1 MPSLSLTHISSLHTA
16 HRACT
21 RAHAASTGP
30 IGRLQPDW
38 FESAHCIARHRAKPM
53 ARPRPLVLYVV
64 VRCVLYVIACCCV
77 LYIVCCRLWSL
88 AIPTARREAAMH
100 GRFRPQLC
108 LHVVRRMLLPW
119 CAAYAPAVDRLALAR
134 CARFSKGF
142 DVVRRVCADAGGP
155 DRAHSMQPS
164 SAVVSRGVPIGPQR
178 PGRSGQFRR
187 SFTQKPL
194 SVRCETSPSQWPAAQ
209 VLVQQQVVD
218 RLQRHH
224 HPPWHGWM
232 RVVHRALDT
241 QV

>member
-1 MPSLSLTHISSLHTA
+1 MVGRYILTFYTPAICAHPAFKPAPPPAPPTTHTHPTRTHARTHAHVPSLSLTHISSLHTA

-53 ARPRPLVLYVV
+53 ARPRPRVLYVV

-134 CARFSKGF
+134 CAR
-142 DVVRRVCADAGGP
+142 V
-155 DRAHSMQPS
+155 
-164 SAVVSRGVPIGPQR
+164 
-178 PGRSGQFRR
+178 
-187 SFTQKPL
+187 
-194 SVRCETSPSQWPAAQ
+194 
-209 VLVQQQVVD
+209 
-218 RLQRHH
+218 
-224 HPPWHGWM
+224 
-232 RVVHRALDT
+232 
-241 QV
+241 